1 MDAKAASLYKTRMSA
16 RTVFHESLHYVP
28 ESGWTNCAF
37 SVLRAGK
44 LSAAPDYRIER
55 VSHVGQDLLFCVEGA
70 GCVKSLG
77 QELEVDAGQLAWIA
91 NEEPH
96 SHSAHRGRPWTLL
109 WLRLDGPEPAALR
122 RKLLGD
128 GNRCVVIRDVPVLVS
143 WFERLFSAMRHRDLG
158 LDIRL
163 NQLVAELLTIIDQS
177 LASSDTQRAPE
188 VLNLAITAMRADIRR
203 MWKADDIS
211 GLTHLSAS
219 QTRRLFQKHLR
230 MSPRQWLL
238 RERLIHA
245 QSVMLRSAAP
255 LAEIAESCGF
265 CDVYHFSREF
275 NRTVGI
281 TPAAW
286 RKGELSV
293 KLDQWRASARNDPK
307 LVRAASRS
315 QSG

>member
-1 MDAKAASLYKTRMSA
+1 MDGKPAPLYKTRMSA

-28 ESGWTNCAF
+28 QSGWTNCAF

-44 LSAAPDYRIER
+44 LSASPDYTIAR
-55 VSHVGQDLLFCVEGA
+55 VSHVGQDLLFCVDGA
-70 GCVKSLG
+70 GCVKTLG
-77 QELEVDAGQLAWIA
+77 HELDVEAGQLAWIA

-96 SHSAHRGRPWTLL
+96 SHSAHRSRPWTVL
-109 WLRLDGPEPAALR
+109 WLRLDGPDTAGLR

-128 GNRCVVIRDVPVLVS
+128 GGRCVAMRDPPVLVS
-143 WFERLFSAMRHRDLG
+143 WFERLFSAMRHRDLR

-163 NQLVAELLTIIDQS
+163 NQLVAELLTMVDQS
-177 LASSDTQRAPE
+177 LAGSDAQRAPA
-188 VLNLAITAMRADIRR
+188 VLLSAITAMRSDMSRI
-203 MWKADDIS
+203 WKAGDIA

-255 LAEIAESCGF
+255 LTEIAESCGF

-275 NRTVGI
+275 KRSVGI
-281 TPAAW
+281 APAAW
-286 RKGELSV
+286 RKGELGV
-293 KLDQWRASARNDPK
+293 QFEQWRASGGMHAR
-307 LVRAASRS
+307 
-315 QSG
+315 